1 MDLVTYTGNTSYA
14 QTYWDNIVRVLDDY
28 YPQYIDKETGLVVK
42 SASLGYG
49 DYAFLPRSGPITY
62 YNALYVRALRYTAQ
76 LARHLGGKYTNVAK
90 SWESR
95 ASSIAS
101 ALNKHNFDGKVGAFY
116 DGGPC
121 PGEATGSYCNVHA
134 QDGNSI
140 AIMAGIPEAAQSQKV
155 LDYWSKAASHTYG
168 NSFYDSTVLSP
179 NDHFDERVYA
189 FISYF
194 ELEARFLTPGR
205 ADSAFEEMNRL
216 YGWMASHDPKITM
229 WEGIGPGGS
238 LYEGPY
244 TSMAHGWSTGIV
256 PLMSNHVLG
265 VKPVSPGFK
274 EWQFCPVVDSG
285 GLTWARGVVPT
296 PQGGIEVSWERHGS
310 SSAVVL
316 EMSVKAPKGTTGK
329 VCIPAISGASAAVV
343 KVDGREI
350 GSAASAGV
358 GGAASMVINVAG
370 GQHTITVA

>member
-1 MDLVTYTGNTSYA
+1 MYTGNTSYA
-14 QTYWDNIVRVLDDY
+14 QAYWDSLVKVLDDY
-28 YPQYIDKETGLVVK
+28 YTQYIDKDTGLVVK

-76 LARHLGGKYTNVAK
+76 LARQMGGKYTNVAK

-95 ASSIAS
+95 ASSVS
-101 ALNKHNFDGKVGAFY
+101 AALTKHNFDTKVGAFY

-121 PGEATGSYCNVHA
+121 PGEAAGTYCNVHA

-140 AIMAGIPEAAQSQKV
+140 AIMAGVTENPKSQQI
-155 LDYWSKAASHTYG
+155 LDYWNKAASHQYG

-194 ELEARFLTPGR
+194 ELEARFLTTGR
-205 ADSAFEEMNRL
+205 ANSAFEEMKRL

-229 WEGIGPGGS
+229 WEGIGPQGS
-238 LYEGPY
+238 LYEEGF

-265 VKPVSPGFK
+265 VKPLSPGFK
-274 EWQFCPVVDSG
+274 EWQFCPVVDAG

-296 PQGGIEVSWERHGS
+296 PQGGIEVSWKRHGS
-310 SSAVVL
+310 GSATVL
-316 EMSVKAPKGTTGK
+316 EMSVKAPRGTSGK
-329 VCIPAISGASAAVV
+329 VCIPAISGASATIV
-343 KVDGREI
+343 KVDGKAV
-350 GSAASAGV
+350 GAAASAGA
-358 GGAASMVINVAG
+358 GGAASMAINIAG
-370 GQHTITVA
+370 GEHTITVA